1 VAITTANA
9 GLPSELGRGFQ
20 HRRTGRR
27 VGQKIGKFRVNLVWC
42 DVFERPSSQVILR
55 RQSRIPN
62 RNCAPSHPM
71 LLGLLKALEKELKL
85 LDGGGTS
92 VYIDLDPDQV
102 GIVDVLSPDQRET
115 ASNPNSRKR

>member
-9 GLPSELGRGFQ
+9 GLPFELRHGFQ
-20 HRRTGRR
+20 HRRTRR
-27 VGQKIGKFRVNLVWC
+27 KVDQKIGKFRGNLVWC
-42 DVFERPSSQVILR
+42 DAFERPSSQVILR
-55 RQSRIPN
+55 RQSRTPN
-62 RNCAPSHPM
+62 RNCTPPHPM

-92 VYIDLDPDQV
+92 VYIDLDSDQV

-115 ASNPNSRKR
+115 ASNQNPCKR

>member
-1 VAITTANA
+1 
-9 GLPSELGRGFQ
+9 
-20 HRRTGRR
+20 
-27 VGQKIGKFRVNLVWC
+27 
-42 DVFERPSSQVILR
+42 
-55 RQSRIPN
+55 
-62 RNCAPSHPM
+62 M

-92 VYIDLDPDQV
+92 VYIDLDSDQV